1 VPEEVTSVLSFVIFR
16 AMLPDILEYLVV
28 QTKENEMI
36 GRSKRRG
43 KDEICVRMKPLSNI
57 SRLIV
62 ERD

>member
-1 VPEEVTSVLSFVIFR
+1 MLEKFRTKRRTLKVAEEETSVLSFVIFR

-43 KDEICVRMKPLSNI
+43 KD
-57 SRLIV
+57 
-62 ERD
+62 